1 MNRLES
7 NIVLLSVSF
16 LWGIQYIFMKDV
28 KNEIS
33 TFAFLTLT
41 CGIGFFIL
49 VVPFWYKL
57 NSLTIKICFQSL
69 ILALLLVGFNIL
81 LFESLQLLEAS
92 FVSFVVNAAYL
103 IFIMLFTFILKGSI
117 TKSNCFGVL
126 IVIGGLALITGRIE
140 SFESWFGFAEVVVAA
155 ALFALHVLLVD
166 KIAKNVDPLLLSI
179 GQMFFC
185 TIFCFLGW
193 FILRPETFYQINMS
207 GHFWSNVLLIAIFIR
222 GYTTIAQ
229 IYAQRFV
236 LPIDASL
243 IFSLEIVFTLVTST
257 FLPSLIGNVS
267 EELSFHKIIGCLV
280 ILLGLIVSS
289 CGLFEKSKDS

>member
-126 IVIGGLALITGRIE
+126 VVIGGLALITGRIE

-155 ALFALHVLLVD
+155 ALFSLHVLLVD

-193 FILRPETFYQINMS
+193 FILCPETFCQINMS

-267 EELSFHKIIGCLV
+267 EDLSFHKVIGCLV

-289 CGLFEKSKDS
+289 CGLFEKCKDS

>member
-49 VVPFWYKL
+49 IVPFWYKL
-57 NSLTIKICFQSL
+57 NSLTIKIFFQSL

-92 FVSFVVNAAYL
+92 FVSFVVNAVYL
-103 IFIMLFTFILKGSI
+103 IFIMLFTFILKRSI

-155 ALFALHVLLVD
+155 ALFSLHVLLVD

-193 FILRPETFYQINMS
+193 FILCPETFYQINMS

-267 EELSFHKIIGCLV
+267 EELSFHKVIGCLV

-289 CGLFEKSKDS
+289 CGLFEKCKDS